1 MNSRP
6 LFRLFSGIKS
16 QESAQKICWA
26 TCKMKQISYWKQGEN
41 PHQTQNGTVNIF
53 YSTRYCNDR
62 STADTGKWSS
72 PRASV
77 GLQRKAC
84 RDLSNPQ
91 QLLRQKWKFD
101 IPLLYKGYLPP
112 ASSGVFC
119 FSFYKRKEK
128 SLLHHLHRVKTLGK
142 WRGGRKRKEL
152 NLTHFPADNA
162 KRQLRTR

>member
-1 MNSRP
+1 
-6 LFRLFSGIKS
+6 
-16 QESAQKICWA
+16 
-26 TCKMKQISYWKQGEN
+26 MKQISYWKQGEN

-112 ASSGVFC
+112 ASSGVFL
-119 FSFYKRKEK
+119 FFLLQKE
-128 SLLHHLHRVKTLGK
+128 GK
-142 WRGGRKRKEL
+142 V
-152 NLTHFPADNA
+152 TTAPPA
-162 KRQLRTR
+162 QG